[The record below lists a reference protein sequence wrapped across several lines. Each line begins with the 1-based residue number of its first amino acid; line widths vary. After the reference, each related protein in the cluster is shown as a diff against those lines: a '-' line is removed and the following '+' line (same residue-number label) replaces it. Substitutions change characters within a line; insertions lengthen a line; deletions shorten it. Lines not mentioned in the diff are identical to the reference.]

1 MSAMAAI
8 AERAKAVIRKIDK
21 GEIVASEPV
30 RRLLRMVAAVA
41 RHDEPYD
48 ALSSTERIAVALVL
62 DRHDLLAKE
71 RNAILQ
77 AIRRV
82 DPAWLQAQTVEQMV
96 RGIAGQRGTDDGLAN
111 S

>member
-1 MSAMAAI
+1 
-8 AERAKAVIRKIDK
+8 
-21 GEIVASEPV
+21 
-30 RRLLRMVAAVA
+30 MVAAVA
-41 RHDEPYD
+41 RHDEAYD

-71 RNAILQ
+71 RNTILQ

-82 DPAWLQAQTVEQMV
+82 DPAWLQAAQMVEQMV
-96 RGIAGQRGTDDGLAN
+96 RGIAEQRGTDDGLAN